1 MAGGAKRTGSGNTWR
16 PLLNLGG
23 LVLIGLVVWRIA
35 DVLLLLFG
43 GVTTVGAFGSVAL
56 IIFVGIYFAMDPQLY
71 RRGLIRMV
79 PQHYR
84 APVDDALGA
93 SGHALSRW
101 LLGQAISM
109 VFVGVATAIGLAAL
123 GIPLAMSLGVIAGM
137 LTFIPFFG
145 ALAAGVL
152 AIVFA
157 FTQGPQQAL
166 YVAILAIAIQ
176 QIEGHVLTPLVQRW
190 AAQLPP
196 VLSIMSSVVF
206 GLLFGLVGVLFAAP
220 LMVVLMTLVEKL

>member
-1 MAGGAKRTGSGNTWR
+1 
-16 PLLNLGG
+16 
-23 LVLIGLVVWRIA
+23 
-35 DVLLLLFG
+35 
-43 GVTTVGAFGSVAL
+43 
-56 IIFVGIYFAMDPQLY
+56 
-71 RRGLIRMV
+71 
-79 PQHYR
+79 
-84 APVDDALGA
+84 
-93 SGHALSRW
+93 
-101 LLGQAISM
+101 
-109 VFVGVATAIGLAAL
+109 
-123 GIPLAMSLGVIAGM
+123 MSLGVIAGM
-137 LTFIPFFG
+137 LTFTPFFG

-157 FTQGPQQAL
+157 STQGPQQAL

-220 LMVVLMTLVEKL
+220 LMVVLMTLVEKLYVERFLEADTAS